1 MSKKIGEFL
10 FLVVVAG
17 FLLLIFSWFVDQ
29 RLDDSIS
36 DPAWNGNADFVFKTS
51 TPDMDLM
58 AEGGW
63 WDEMATKKP
72 SALPTMPEI
81 ELLKAT
87 STPLPATQ
95 TALALT
101 PSNTP
106 TRTPLFDLNATEFST
121 STPTKDE

>member
-1 MSKKIGEFL
+1 MSKKIGEIL
-10 FLVVVAG
+10 FLVIVAG

-36 DPAWNGNADFVFKTS
+36 DPAWSENTNFATS

-81 ELLKAT
+81 DLLEAT
-87 STPLPATQ
+87 FTPLPATQ

-101 PSNTP
+101 PSITP
-106 TRTPLFDLNATEFST
+106 TRTPLFDVNATEFST
-121 STPTKDE
+121 STPIKDK

>member
-1 MSKKIGEFL
+1 MSKKIGEIL

-29 RLDDSIS
+29 RLGDPIS
-36 DPAWNGNADFVFKTS
+36 DPVWNGNTNFATS
-51 TPDMDLM
+51 TPEIDLM

-63 WDEMATKKP
+63 WDEVATKKP

-101 PSNTP
+101 PSITP
-106 TRTPLFDLNATEFST
+106 TRTPLFDVNATEFLT

>member
-36 DPAWNGNADFVFKTS
+36 DPAWSENTNFSTS
-51 TPDMDLM
+51 TPEIDLM

-101 PSNTP
+101 PSITP
-106 TRTPLFDLNATEFST
+106 TRTPLFDVNATESSI

>member
-1 MSKKIGEFL
+1 MSKKIGEIL

-29 RLDDSIS
+29 RLDDPIS
-36 DPAWNGNADFVFKTS
+36 DPAWSENTNFSTS
-51 TPDMDLM
+51 TPEIDLM

-72 SALPTMPEI
+72 PALPTMPEI

-87 STPLPATQ
+87 STPLSATQ

-101 PSNTP
+101 PSITP
-106 TRTPLFDLNATEFST
+106 TRTPLFDLNATEFLT
-121 STPTKDE
+121 SIPTKDE